1 MIEMVAHFIFD
12 HACGFGTGQAILGL
26 TLKLRIANKDRQHDL
41 ASGHDVFGLNLRCP
55 LLTRQFAKRPDAFC
69 KGSAQ
74 TRFMRAAVRCRNG
87 VAVPAIAAVGPE
99 WPGDGPFHS
108 SRAIGEIMSSVEEIG
123 CGALTSAGLFAQMV
137 SQAAGELEY
146 SFGGCILGD
155 ALRREFP
162 PDLDTTNKIGRES

>member
-1 MIEMVAHFIFD
+1 MRISDWSSDVCSSDLVQDKVEQGFATLHIVRKKMIEMVAHGIFD
-12 HACGFGTGQAILGL
+12 QACGFGTGQAILGL

-74 TRFMRAAVRCRNG
+74 PRFMRAAVRCRNG

-99 WPGDGPFHS
+99 WPGDGDRKSTRLNS
-108 SRAIGEIMSSVEEIG
+108 SH
-123 CGALTSAGLFAQMV
+123 
-137 SQAAGELEY
+137 
-146 SFGGCILGD
+146 
-155 ALRREFP
+155 
-162 PDLDTTNKIGRES
+162 

>member
-1 MIEMVAHFIFD
+1 MYFLFLMIRRPPRSTRTD
-12 HACGFGTGQAILGL
+12 
-26 TLKLRIANKDRQHDL
+26 TLSLNDSLPIYRQHDL
-41 ASGHDVFGLNLRCP
+41 ARGHDVFGLNLRCP

-108 SRAIGEIMSSVEEIG
+108 SRAIGEILSSVEEIG
-123 CGALTSAGLFAQMV
+123 GGAFTRADLFAQMV
-137 SQAAGELEY
+137 RDRKSTSLN
-146 SFGGCILGD
+146 SS
-155 ALRREFP
+155 P
-162 PDLDTTNKIGRES
+162 